1 MKKWIAT
8 FGLGVLLAA
17 SVHAASIEISPYGG
31 LSIPV
36 VQDDQTQGTVFGLR
50 APVKLIPLLT
60 VEPYYAQGSLG
71 DKSVDV
77 AGLSYTREGYD
88 ETGYGANVLLT
99 MGGPVSFY
107 PFAGV
112 GQSTLKRTGEDKSWT
127 TYNAGLGLGLSPL
140 PKLSVHV
147 RGELQMAVDG
157 QVSRKF
163 ANVTAGVS
171 YALFS
176 IP

>member
-1 MKKWIAT
+1 MKRWMALALLVTGLAT
-8 FGLGVLLAA
+8 TA
-17 SVHAASIEISPYGG
+17 HAASIEVAPYGG

-36 VQDDQTQGTVFGLR
+36 VQDDQDQGTIYGLR
-50 APVKLIPLLT
+50 VPVKLMPMLT
-60 VEPYYAQGSLG
+60 VEPYYAQGALG
-71 DKSVDV
+71 DKTLEVG
-77 AGLSYTREGYD
+77 GLSYTREGYD
-88 ETGYGANVLLT
+88 ETGYGLNVLLA

-107 PFAGV
+107 PFAGI
-112 GQSTLKRTGEDKSWT
+112 GTTKLERSGEDRSWM
-127 TYNAGLGLGLSPL
+127 TYNGGFGVGISPI

-147 RGELQMAVDG
+147 RGELQLAVDG
-157 QVSRKF
+157 EVSRKF